1 MDTSMREVIERGMD
15 LNKVNRI
22 NVESAIVRL
31 SSGEVVEG
39 YRPSTDYDL
48 IYNGNAYPPKQVMAL
63 AYKDATGEII
73 SPEEFRGGAGTP
85 LFNRLLE
92 LGFAVRPKGVSP
104 ELIFPPALFV
114 LMTEIRRRR
123 SRWTDLSA
131 EQQVLMSQA
140 RDTLEL
146 FAQDFISR
154 HWSKLPMNFNL
165 SRLQNQE
172 GLANDK
178 LYVVFAARKCE
189 YFDVAV
195 QFLIQV
201 DQNGIHFGLNMGRM
215 DIPQNVRTIARN
227 QLATLQTQMLSMPE
241 DMIATLEEAIS
252 AGQHFYLD
260 EAEDT
265 EASSVGDWFW
275 EAGKRPLAHITQSVP
290 ASSVAQSKNLS
301 TGTIDNSFETFLP
314 TLRFLSPMTNEEAV
328 TNRIW
333 IFQGNPGIFKMNEYL
348 ESRKECS
355 WTVKQY
361 AAEIKTGDRVYI
373 WRAGESSGIV
383 AVAEAISDVSIQ
395 PDDFSEYWIEA
406 PKDNEKKERVRL
418 RLLEVRVRNPLL
430 RSEIRKKLPDLRII
444 NAPQGTNF
452 PVTTEQDVII
462 RQLLGGVVPVSLPP
476 DPVPVVD
483 KPRSYTRADLLKGLF
498 IEESKVDAMLRTLK
512 AKRNL
517 ILQGP
522 PGVGKTFVARS
533 LAYCHICHMGEKDDT
548 RVGFV
553 QFHQSYSYED
563 FVQGIRPDGV
573 GGFRVQDGVFKLFCQ
588 RAAKDSGQEYVFIID
603 EINRGNL
610 SKILGELM
618 MLIEHDKRGP
628 EYQVNLTYSPE
639 EKFYVPENVRIIGM
653 MNTADRS
660 LALVDYALRR
670 RFNFIEVV
678 PGFESSKFTQDLHDR
693 NIHPDRAKTIVD
705 GMLNLNK
712 SIAEAKE
719 LGAGFLIGHSYFC
732 GATKIADQKAWLH
745 DIYELE
751 IGPLLREYWFDN
763 QKKSEE
769 VLTKLSKDLFE
780 A

>member
-1 MDTSMREVIERGMD
+1 MD
-15 LNKVNRI
+15 LNKVNRSH
-22 NVESAIVRL
+22 VESAMLRL
-31 SSGEVVEG
+31 NSGETLEG

-48 IYNGNAYPPKQVMAL
+48 VYNGNAYPPKQVMAL

-123 SRWTDLSA
+123 SRWIDLSA

-172 GLANDK
+172 GLANEK
-178 LYVVFAARKCE
+178 LYVVFAARKFE
-189 YFDVAV
+189 YFDAAV

-215 DIPQNVRTIARN
+215 DIPQNIRTIARN

-260 EAEDT
+260 EAEDA

-275 EAGKRPLAHITQSVP
+275 EAGKRPRAHITQSIP
-290 ASSVAQSKNLS
+290 ATSVTQSNNRS
-301 TGTIDNSFETFLP
+301 TEVIENCFETFLP

-328 TNRIW
+328 TNRTW

-383 AVAEAISDVSIQ
+383 AVAESISDVSIQ

-418 RLLEVRVRNPLL
+418 RLLDVRVRNPLL

-462 RQLLGGVVPVSLPP
+462 RQLLAGVVPVSLPP
-476 DPVPVVD
+476 DSVPVVD
-483 KPRSYTRADLLKGLF
+483 EPRSYTRADLLKGLF

-533 LAYCHICHMGEKDDT
+533 LAYCHMGEKDDT

-563 FVQGIRPDGV
+563 FVQGIRPDGA

-588 RAAKDSGQEYVFIID
+588 RAAKDSGREYIFIID

-628 EYQVNLTYSPE
+628 KYQVNLTYSPE
-639 EKFYVPENVRIIGM
+639 EKFYVPENLRIIGM

-678 PGFESSKFTQDLHDR
+678 PGFESSKFTQHLHDR
-693 NIHPDRAKTIVD
+693 NIHPDRTKTLVD

-732 GATKIADQKAWLH
+732 GATKIADQKSWLH
-745 DIYELE
+745 DIYDLE

-780 A
+780 G